1 MSKAPKIKQTN
12 DWLKKNWLS
21 LIAIIIS
28 AISLISL
35 WYEHKQNL
43 LAFRL
48 AHLHIEPEIKTQ
60 FYLKKG
66 KSNPNLAI
74 INVGNISVVS
84 VRFHYKAFILNKETK
99 KIETGAEGAHSLA
112 PGTIYSEHL
121 KPGEQAVI
129 QLLGIEATGRLVIYE
144 FDVKYFRE
152 SDMLEYNRKDYY
164 FIDNNIV
171 LNHSQFRNSP
181 LYRDV
186 MFNIAS
192 FSFKEEPNQMYN
204 DATFSFDPLRDEPNQ
219 VLMQLP
225 SQHSESP

>member
-1 MSKAPKIKQTN
+1 MSKVPKIKQTK

-28 AISLISL
+28 VISL
-35 WYEHKQNL
+35 WYTYKQSL
-43 LAFRL
+43 LTFRL

-60 FYLKKG
+60 FILKKG
-66 KSNPNLAI
+66 ESNPTLAI
-74 INVGNISVVS
+74 INAGNIPVVS
-84 VRFHYKAFILNKETK
+84 VRFHYKAFILNKETR
-99 KIETGAEGAHSLA
+99 KIETGAEGVHSLA

-129 QLLGIEATGRLVIYE
+129 QLLGIEATGRLVVYE

-152 SDMLEYNRKDYY
+152 SDMLEYNRNDYY

-186 MFNIAS
+186 MSNISS
-192 FSFKEEPNQMYN
+192 FSFDTPKG
-204 DATFSFDPLRDEPNQ
+204 EPNQ
-219 VLMQLP
+219 VLTQP
-225 SQHSESP
+225 YFQHSESP